1 MKIFKPTPTT
11 HMSQTGRILK
21 QLKEVGH
28 ITNVEMWNMNIQRG
42 SERIREL
49 KKEGHLITSARL
61 SGPKW
66 IYVYKGHIDD

>member
-1 MKIFKPTPTT
+1 MKT
-11 HMSQTGRILK
+11 SQTSMILK

-49 KKEGHLITSARL
+49 KKEGYLITSARL

-66 IYVYKGHIDD
+66 IYVFKGHIDD